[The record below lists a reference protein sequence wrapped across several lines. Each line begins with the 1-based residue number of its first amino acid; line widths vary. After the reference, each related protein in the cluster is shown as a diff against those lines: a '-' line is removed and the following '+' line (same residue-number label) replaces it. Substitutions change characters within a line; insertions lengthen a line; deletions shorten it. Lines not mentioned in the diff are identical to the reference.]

1 MQEIAKGRT
10 VIVIAHRLSTV
21 RAADVIITVDD
32 GAIVEQGNH
41 HELIEQDGIYHHLYR
56 QQVKDS

>member
-1 MQEIAKGRT
+1 

-21 RAADVIITVDD
+21 RAADVIITMDD

-41 HELIEQDGIYHHLYR
+41 HELIEQDGIYQHLYR